1 MNTRTEVEQYFKG
14 AEYPATK
21 RELTVLARE
30 RNDAPEDFIR
40 TLLGMSNLT
49 FSGSEEV
56 VEALQRLRDP
66 NWMMRD

>member
-1 MNTRTEVEQYFKG
+1 MDTRTEVEQYFKG

-21 RELTVLARE
+21 QELTVLARE
-30 RNDAPEDFIR
+30 KNDAPEDFIR

-49 FSGSEEV
+49 FSSSEEV